1 MNITFFIVVV
11 PNMEYNDEN
20 YHREGYDE
28 TEKIFAT
35 RELAQ
40 MHCDQVNVDQIK
52 TIGLN
57 SYGYELSDLTKLT
70 AKEASKRVKKL
81 GIEFDPTGEELET
94 NLDKLTVKNVGEFLA
109 VFSEI
114 EIAQVKEL
122 PLEGSAHEVAE
133 RQAGKAKTA

>member
-1 MNITFFIVVV
+1 MNLTFFIVIA

-20 YHREGYDE
+20 YYREGYNE
-28 TEKIFAT
+28 PEKIFAT

-40 MHCDQVNVDQIK
+40 IHCDQINVDQIK
-52 TIGLN
+52 GIGLN

-70 AKEASKRVKKL
+70 AKEASNRVKKL
-81 GIEFDPTGEELET
+81 GIAFDATGEELET
-94 NLDKLTVKNVGEFLA
+94 NLDNLTVKNVGEFLK

-114 EIAQVKEL
+114 EVAQVKEL
-122 PLEGSAHEVAE
+122 PLEGSAHDIAE